1 MKVCPNPTCNFSN
14 LPDDSAFCTECG
26 TSIGA
31 PQQPTPPPPTAP
43 PPTPPPPTAP
53 PSTPPPP
60 TAPPSTPPPPTP
72 PPPTAPPST
81 PPPPPPPPPSGPT
94 LELPNNTTIQI
105 DAAAKVLGRNEMLSY
120 LSSLQGVDPMVV
132 SRQHFTILQENDKY
146 YIEDG
151 NTIVQD
157 KASTNHT
164 YLNGE
169 DITGKGKRELS
180 NGTVIDLANTVKLT
194 FRI

>member
-26 TSIGA
+26 TPIGA
-31 PQQPTPPPPTAP
+31 PQQA
-43 PPTPPPPTAP
+43 
-53 PSTPPPP
+53 
-60 TAPPSTPPPPTP
+60 
-72 PPPTAPPST
+72 
-81 PPPPPPPPPSGPT
+81 PPPPPEPQQQAPPPPPEPQQQAPPPPPEPQQQAPPPPPEPQVAPPPSGPT

-105 DAAAKVLGRNEMLSY
+105 DAAAKVLGRNELLSY

-151 NTIVQD
+151 DTIVQD

-180 NGTVIDLANTVKLT
+180 NGTVIDIANTVKLT

>member
-1 MKVCPNPTCNFSN
+1 MQVCKNPTCNFSN

-26 TSIGA
+26 TPLGA
-31 PQQPTPPPPTAP
+31 PQQVS
-43 PPTPPPPTAP
+43 P
-53 PSTPPPP
+53 PS
-60 TAPPSTPPPPTP
+60 
-72 PPPTAPPST
+72 
-81 PPPPPPPPPSGPT
+81 PPPPPKPEPQQVSPPPSPPKPSGPT

-105 DAAAKVLGRNEMLSY
+105 DAAAKVLGRNELLSY
-120 LSSLQGVDPMVV
+120 LSSLQGVDPMVI

-151 NTIVQD
+151 DTIVQD

-180 NGTVIDLANTVKLT
+180 NGAVIDLANTVKLT
-194 FRI
+194 FRIQ

>member
-1 MKVCPNPTCNFSN
+1 VCTNPTCNFAN

-26 TSIGA
+26 TPVSA
-31 PQQPTPPPPTAP
+31 PPPPVEP
-43 PPTPPPPTAP
+43 PQVQ
-53 PSTPPPP
+53 
-60 TAPPSTPPPPTP
+60 
-72 PPPTAPPST
+72 T
-81 PPPPPPPPPSGPT
+81 PPPPPVEPPQVQTPPPPPVEPPQVQTPPPPPVEPPQSGPI
-94 LELPNNTTIQI
+94 LELPNNTTILI
-105 DAAAKVLGRNEMLSY
+105 DAQAKVLGRNELLSY

-151 NTIVQD
+151 DTIVQD

-169 DITGKGKRELS
+169 DITGKGKREIT

-194 FRI
+194 FRIQ

>member
-1 MKVCPNPTCNFSN
+1 MKVCPNPTCNFAN

-26 TSIGA
+26 TPISA
-31 PQQPTPPPPTAP
+31 PKPQQVSPPEPQQVSPPEPQQT
-43 PPTPPPPTAP
+43 PPTPPPQT
-53 PSTPPPP
+53 
-60 TAPPSTPPPPTP
+60 
-72 PPPTAPPST
+72 
-81 PPPPPPPPPSGPT
+81 PSGPI

-105 DAAAKVLGRNEMLSY
+105 DAQAKVLGRNELLSY

-151 NTIVQD
+151 NTLVQD

-169 DITGKGKRELS
+169 DITGKGKKELN
-180 NGTVIDLANTVKLT
+180 NGAVIDLANTVKLT
-194 FRI
+194 FKI